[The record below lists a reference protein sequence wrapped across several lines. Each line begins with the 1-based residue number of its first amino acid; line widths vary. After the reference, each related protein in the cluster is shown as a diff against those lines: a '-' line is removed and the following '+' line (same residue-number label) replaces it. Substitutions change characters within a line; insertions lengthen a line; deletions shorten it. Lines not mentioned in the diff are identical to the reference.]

1 MAVRKLPT
9 EEVLHIRKPERKKA
23 AETETTSLKAVYRT
37 ADVLRCLQRTPMTL
51 SEVANELKVHKSTA
65 HRLLQVLE
73 DANMVIRNRLD
84 RRFYLG
90 SLIAELV
97 SDPDVTHQYLVSCA
111 VHPMKRLA
119 EITGESIGLNILIG
133 IHNVLLYEIPSRYD
147 LRIAAIRKVTN
158 ELHAGA
164 HSKILLSQLN
174 PRDLTIVVNN
184 LNYTPFT
191 ERTTTTKEELMAQVD
206 RIRDQGYAMSY
217 GEKIRE
223 AMDIDVPISNY
234 FVPASLG
241 ILGPESRMKPRTEEY
256 LKAILEART
265 EIERNISEAFD

>member
-1 MAVRKLPT
+1 MPVRKLPT
-9 EEVLHIRKPERKKA
+9 EDVLHTRKPGRKKA
-23 AETETTSLKAVYRT
+23 TETETTSLKAVYRT
-37 ADVLRCLQRTPMTL
+37 AEVLRCLQRTPMTL

-73 DANMVIRNRLD
+73 DASMVIRNRLD

-97 SDPDVTHQYLVSCA
+97 ADPDVTHQYLVSCA

-119 EITGESIGLNILIG
+119 ELTGESIGLNILIG
-133 IHNVLLYEIPSRYD
+133 IHSVLLYEIPSSYD
-147 LRIAAIRKVTN
+147 LRIAAIRKVNN

-164 HSKILLSQLN
+164 HAKILLSQLN
-174 PRDLTIVVNN
+174 PRDLNIVVNN

-191 ERTTTTKEELMAQVD
+191 ERSTTTKEELLAQVE

-217 GEKIRE
+217 GERIRE
-223 AMDIDVPISNY
+223 AMDIGVPISNY

-241 ILGPESRMKPRTEEY
+241 ILGPESRIKPRTEEY

-265 EIERNISEAFD
+265 DIERNISEAFA